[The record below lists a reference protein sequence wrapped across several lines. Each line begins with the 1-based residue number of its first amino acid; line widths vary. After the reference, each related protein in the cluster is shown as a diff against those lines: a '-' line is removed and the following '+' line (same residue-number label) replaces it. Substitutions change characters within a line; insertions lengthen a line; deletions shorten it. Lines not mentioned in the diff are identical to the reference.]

1 MVRGQILRKTTRHW
15 GPVIL
20 AGAAGLAAG
29 IAGLAAF
36 GRDELVRALAELPA
50 PVAGA
55 VICAL
60 LALAG
65 VAPAAPFV
73 IVRLRAH
80 IRLMKS
86 ALNNMKQGLC
96 MFDNAARLILCN
108 ERYITMYRMRPE
120 HARAGTP
127 MRELVAHRIELG
139 TLMGDP
145 DAYVESRLKDVAEGR
160 AATRMTATADGRFI
174 AVDCQPMPGGGWVD
188 THSDITRQL
197 VTEQERDALR
207 DREERRAMIDAQTAS
222 FRARVETVL
231 KTVSGSAMAMKEAAR
246 TLLARRRAPARP
258 GAVLPWSPRR

>member
-36 GRDELVRALAELPA
+36 GRDGLVRALSELPA

-65 VAPAAPFV
+65 AAPFV

-80 IRLMKS
+80 IGLMKS
-86 ALNNMKQGLC
+86 ALNNMTQGLC
-96 MFDNAARLILCN
+96 MFDGAARLILCN
-108 ERYITMYRMRPE
+108 ERFIAMHRMRPE

-127 MRELVAHRIELG
+127 MRELVAHRIALG
-139 TLMGDP
+139 TPMGDP
-145 DAYVESRLKDVAEGR
+145 DA
-160 AATRMTATADGRFI
+160 I
-174 AVDCQPMPGGGWVD
+174 P
-188 THSDITRQL
+188 
-197 VTEQERDALR
+197 
-207 DREERRAMIDAQTAS
+207 
-222 FRARVETVL
+222 
-231 KTVSGSAMAMKEAAR
+231 
-246 TLLARRRAPARP
+246 TLMSNPA
-258 GAVLPWSPRR
+258 